1 MADWWTVIGLS
12 YYLASLVGW
21 AWAVLH
27 DLLDLTT
34 KVVCEVIYEVD
45 CPTVFSH
52 FYPDFAVSF
61 AVLAIFFCLQHK
73 MNHWVD
79 LN

>member
-1 MADWWTVIGLS
+1 MAGWWTGICLS
-12 YYLASLVGW
+12 YYLASLVGC
-21 AWAVLH
+21 AWPALH

-34 KVVCEVIYEVD
+34 KVVCEVIYKVD
-45 CPTVFSH
+45 SPTVFSH
-52 FYPDFAVSF
+52 LYPDFAVSF

-73 MNHWVD
+73 MNHWID